1 MDDDSDT
8 VMPTNEEG
16 FLLNEKEKWFKEE
29 DYIKQIEINNN
40 GTFIYP
46 SEISNNINERI
57 ITLSFKA
64 AIEIN
69 SEFFYNKIVLDINSG
84 IGLNSLIA
92 AKAGAKKVYSLESN
106 QTLSKYQKEIIKH
119 NFLENIITVISKNI
133 YDFNLPKNKKV
144 DIIICNWMGYFLL
157 QNSLIKQ
164 VIYARDNFLKE
175 NNGLIFPDKATLYIS
190 ALEDQ
195 KYKEEKFSYWNN
207 VYGVDMSCI
216 TNISFTSPLI
226 DSFNKDTIISTICPI
241 YTIDIYNVKEED
253 LNFSNEYELIFIKND
268 YMSGL
273 ASWFDVE
280 FSNVPNQI
288 KFTTSPFN
296 QLTKWKHTIFYKEND
311 VIVNKGDS
319 LKGSICCLVDNN
331 NKEEMGSLNIKI
343 SFHFNRKEYKDDV
356 DGVQMYKI
364 FY

>member
-106 QTLSKYQKEIIKH
+106 QTLSKYQKIFMTLIYQKIK
-119 NFLENIITVISKNI
+119 K
-133 YDFNLPKNKKV
+133 
-144 DIIICNWMGYFLL
+144 
-157 QNSLIKQ
+157 LI
-164 VIYARDNFLKE
+164 L
-175 NNGLIFPDKATLYIS
+175 
-190 ALEDQ
+190 
-195 KYKEEKFSYWNN
+195 
-207 VYGVDMSCI
+207 
-216 TNISFTSPLI
+216 
-226 DSFNKDTIISTICPI
+226 
-241 YTIDIYNVKEED
+241 
-253 LNFSNEYELIFIKND
+253 
-268 YMSGL
+268 
-273 ASWFDVE
+273 
-280 FSNVPNQI
+280 
-288 KFTTSPFN
+288 
-296 QLTKWKHTIFYKEND
+296 
-311 VIVNKGDS
+311 
-319 LKGSICCLVDNN
+319 
-331 NKEEMGSLNIKI
+331 
-343 SFHFNRKEYKDDV
+343 
-356 DGVQMYKI
+356 
-364 FY
+364 